1 MTAAEAKGDSSPA
14 YSLGPISH
22 SPLTAFLSMTVI
34 CEPYLKISVSFHLPF
49 VEFGQNAPDELIR
62 VARAMS
68 VNKLGMERERRD
80 IRVPLSILP
89 IVIYTLQLL
98 RNLTSFDQSLWSLNM
113 SPMAN
118 C

>member
-1 MTAAEAKGDSSPA
+1 MTAAHQAKEYSSPA

-22 SPLTAFLSMTVI
+22 SSLTAFLSMTVI

-62 VARAMS
+62 VPRPMS
-68 VNKLGMERERRD
+68 VSRLGMEGERRD

-89 IVIYTLQLL
+89 IVTIPCNFCAT
-98 RNLTSFDQSLWSLNM
+98 
-113 SPMAN
+113 
-118 C
+118 